1 MDERRCDEVEVGG
14 GIHEH
19 RESIIYPESEANIV
33 EVLYRGSK
41 STTCAKDNRG

>member
-1 MDERRCDEVEVGG
+1 MGERRCDEVEVGG

-33 EVLYRGSK
+33 EVLDRRSK
-41 STTCAKDNRG
+41 SMTGAKPARG